1 MIDLI
6 IPLGGG
12 SKSKNDE
19 LRIFLRSLE
28 KYGHGIRNVIIV
40 ASDPPAWLTNVR
52 VIRMD
57 DPLKHN
63 KDGNIIRK
71 VLAAIATDD
80 ITPEFVWSCDD
91 SVLLSEFDFES
102 LPPVFN
108 SRCKA
113 DFSETG
119 SIWQRRVRRTFEY
132 FEARGLH
139 LPHNYESHT
148 PQRFPTR
155 KLLRAM
161 RNVDYQTGIGY
172 TINTLFF
179 GLLGITGGFDQAI
192 FKRTCETEVA
202 GKEAKLSKI
211 LCGYNDR
218 AFFGGLRE
226 RLFKLFPKKSK
237 YEKEL

>member
-6 IPLGGG
+6 IPLGEG

-28 KYGHGIRNVIIV
+28 KYGRGIRNVIV
-40 ASDPPAWLTNVR
+40 AASDPPSWLTGVR
-52 VIRMD
+52 IVRQD

-71 VLAAIATDD
+71 VLTAISDD
-80 ITPEFVWSCDD
+80 EITSEFAWSSDD
-91 SVLLSEFDFES
+91 CVLLSEFDFEN

-108 SRCKA
+108 ARCKA
-113 DFSETG
+113 DFPENG

-132 FEARGLH
+132 LEARGLH
-139 LPHNYESHT
+139 LTHNYESHT

-155 KLLRAM
+155 KLIRAM
-161 RNVDYQTGIGY
+161 RNVDYQPGIGY
-172 TINTLFF
+172 TINTLFY

-192 FKRTCETEVA
+192 FKRTCETEAA
-202 GKEAKLSKI
+202 GKDAQLSRI

-218 AFFGGLRE
+218 AFLGGLRS
-226 RLFKLFPKKSK
+226 RLFKLFPQKSK
-237 YEKEL
+237 YEKR

>member
-12 SKSKNDE
+12 SKSNNDE
-19 LRIFLRSLE
+19 LRLFLRSLE
-28 KYGHGIRNVIIV
+28 KYGRGIRDVIIV
-40 ASDPPAWLTNVR
+40 ASDPPAWLQNVR
-52 VIRMD
+52 IIQMD

-71 VLAAIATDD
+71 VLAAATSDD
-80 ITPEFVWSCDD
+80 ITPEFIWTSDD
-91 SVLLSEFDFES
+91 CVLLSEFDFES

-108 SRCKA
+108 GRCKA
-113 DFSETG
+113 DFPENG

-132 FEARGLH
+132 LESRGLR

-172 TINTLFF
+172 TINTLFY

-192 FKRTCETEVA
+192 FKRTCETESA
-202 GKEAKLSKI
+202 GKDAQLSRM

-218 AFFGGLRE
+218 AFAGGLRA
-226 RLFKLFPKKSK
+226 RLFKLFPDKSK

>member
-12 SKSKNDE
+12 SKSNNDE
-19 LRIFLRSLE
+19 LRLFLRSLE
-28 KYGHGIRNVIIV
+28 KYGRGIRDVIIV
-40 ASDPPAWLTNVR
+40 ASDPPAWLQNVR
-52 VIRMD
+52 IIQMD

-71 VLAAIATDD
+71 VLAAAISDD
-80 ITPEFVWSCDD
+80 ITPEFIWTSDD
-91 SVLLSEFDFES
+91 CVLLSEFDFES

-108 SRCKA
+108 GRCKA
-113 DFSETG
+113 DFPEHG

-132 FEARGLH
+132 LESRGLR
-139 LPHNYESHT
+139 LPHNYEAHT

-192 FKRTCETEVA
+192 VKRTCETEVA
-202 GKEAKLSKI
+202 GKDAKLSKI

-218 AFFGGLRE
+218 AFAGGLRA
-226 RLFKLFPKKSK
+226 RLFKLFPDKSK

>member
-12 SKSKNDE
+12 SKSNNDE
-19 LRIFLRSLE
+19 LRLFLRSLE
-28 KYGHGIRNVIIV
+28 KYGRGIRDVIIV
-40 ASDPPAWLTNVR
+40 ASDPPAWLQNVR
-52 VIRMD
+52 IIQMD

-71 VLAAIATDD
+71 VLAAATSDD
-80 ITPEFVWSCDD
+80 ITPEFIWTSDD
-91 SVLLSEFDFES
+91 CVLLSEFDFES

-108 SRCKA
+108 GRCKA
-113 DFSETG
+113 DFPENG

-132 FEARGLH
+132 LESRGLR
-139 LPHNYESHT
+139 LSHNYESHT

-172 TINTLFF
+172 TINTLFY

-192 FKRTCETEVA
+192 FKRTCETESA
-202 GKEAKLSKI
+202 GKDAQLSRM

-218 AFFGGLRE
+218 AFAGGLRA
-226 RLFKLFPKKSK
+226 RLFKLFPDKSK

>member
-12 SKSKNDE
+12 SKSQNDE
-19 LRIFLRSLE
+19 LRLFLRSLE
-28 KYGHGIRNVIIV
+28 KYGRGIRDVIIV
-40 ASDPPAWLTNVR
+40 ASDPPAWLQNVR
-52 VIRMD
+52 IIQMD

-71 VLAAIATDD
+71 VLAAATSDD
-80 ITPEFVWSCDD
+80 ITPEFIWTSDD
-91 SVLLSEFDFES
+91 CVLLSEFDFES

-108 SRCKA
+108 GRCKA
-113 DFSETG
+113 DFPENG

-132 FEARGLH
+132 LESRGLR
-139 LPHNYESHT
+139 LPHNYEAHT
-148 PQRFPTR
+148 LQRFPTR

-172 TINTLFF
+172 TINTLFY

-192 FKRTCETEVA
+192 FKRTCETESA
-202 GKEAKLSKI
+202 GKDVQLSRM

-218 AFFGGLRE
+218 AFAGGLRA
-226 RLFKLFPKKSK
+226 RLFKLFPDKSK

>member
-19 LRIFLRSLE
+19 LRLFLRSLE
-28 KYGHGIRNVIIV
+28 KYGRGIRDVIIV
-40 ASDPPAWLTNVR
+40 ASDPPAWLQNVR
-52 VIRMD
+52 IIQMD

-63 KDGNIIRK
+63 KDGNIILK
-71 VLAAIATDD
+71 DLAAATSDD
-80 ITPEFVWSCDD
+80 ITPEFIWTSDD
-91 SVLLSEFDFES
+91 CVLLSEFDFES

-108 SRCKA
+108 GRCKA
-113 DFSETG
+113 DFPENG

-132 FEARGLH
+132 LESRGLR
-139 LPHNYESHT
+139 LPHNYEAHT

-172 TINTLFF
+172 TINTLFY

-192 FKRTCETEVA
+192 FKRTCETESA
-202 GKEAKLSKI
+202 GKDAQLSRM

-218 AFFGGLRE
+218 AFAGCLRA
-226 RLFKLFPKKSK
+226 RLFKLFPDKSK

>member
-19 LRIFLRSLE
+19 LRLFLRSLE
-28 KYGHGIRNVIIV
+28 KYGRGIRDVIIV
-40 ASDPPAWLTNVR
+40 ASDPPAWLQNVR
-52 VIRMD
+52 IIQMD

-71 VLAAIATDD
+71 VLAAATSDD
-80 ITPEFVWSCDD
+80 ITPEFIWTSDD
-91 SVLLSEFDFES
+91 CVLLSEFDFES

-108 SRCKA
+108 GRCKA
-113 DFSETG
+113 DFPENG

-132 FEARGLH
+132 LESRGLR
-139 LPHNYESHT
+139 LPHNYEAHT

-161 RNVDYQTGIGY
+161 RNIDYQTGIGY
-172 TINTLFF
+172 TINTLFY
-179 GLLGITGGFDQAI
+179 GLLGITGGFDQTI
-192 FKRTCETEVA
+192 FKRTCETESA
-202 GKEAKLSKI
+202 GKDAQLSRM

-218 AFFGGLRE
+218 AFAGGLRA
-226 RLFKLFPKKSK
+226 RLFKLFPDKSK